1 MESRNIC
8 KFNLYRSGDLSC
20 ADFVYETDG
29 AQASEQYAERYAL
42 GLVCEGEGTL
52 LQAGRT
58 HTLRE
63 GCLFAVLQGERFC
76 VQGTGL
82 VYSYITFSGRR
93 ADEIVERLG
102 ICADCCVFDGLAS
115 LEPMWM
121 DALQKADQGN
131 TDLFAEATL
140 LYSLAHLRP
149 DCRPQSDLITKAV
162 LLTNERFTEA
172 DFSLSVLARELGYD
186 VKYLSALFKKKK
198 GITYT
203 AYLRD
208 LRIRHAV
215 FLIERGVVSVKNIA
229 ILCGFEDA
237 LYFSKLFKQSEGVS
251 PKTYIDRLYEQS

>member
-93 ADEIVERLG
+93 ADEIVERRRIRGIPICLPRPRCCIRSR
-102 ICADCCVFDGLAS
+102 ICARIAVR
-115 LEPMWM
+115 
-121 DALQKADQGN
+121 KA
-131 TDLFAEATL
+131 
-140 LYSLAHLRP
+140 
-149 DCRPQSDLITKAV
+149 I
-162 LLTNERFTEA
+162 
-172 DFSLSVLARELGYD
+172 
-186 VKYLSALFKKKK
+186 
-198 GITYT
+198 
-203 AYLRD
+203 
-208 LRIRHAV
+208 
-215 FLIERGVVSVKNIA
+215 
-229 ILCGFEDA
+229 
-237 LYFSKLFKQSEGVS
+237 
-251 PKTYIDRLYEQS
+251 